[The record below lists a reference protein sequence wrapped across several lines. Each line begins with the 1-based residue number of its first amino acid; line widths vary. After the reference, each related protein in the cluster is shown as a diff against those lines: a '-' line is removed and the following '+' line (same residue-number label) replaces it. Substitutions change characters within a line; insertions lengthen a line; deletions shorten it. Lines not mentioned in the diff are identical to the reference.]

1 MELKH
6 ETQSQSPAC
15 SSLRNGNFLF
25 ITYSRLHSLI
35 NDTTLCIS
43 EKEPQRAYINKGN
56 RTSAIVH
63 APRTILPPFQ
73 VFHTP
78 LV

>member
-15 SSLRNGNFLF
+15 SSLRNRNLLILLFKNALFLM
-25 ITYSRLHSLI
+25 IQHLAPVKR
-35 NDTTLCIS
+35 
-43 EKEPQRAYINKGN
+43 EPQRAYINKEN

-63 APRTILPPFQ
+63 APRTISLLCQ
-73 VFHTP
+73 VFRTP